1 LRHDDVVVVVVAIAR
16 LVCFVSF
23 VSFVF
28 FFFFFFVVV
37 VVVVVARPHRVV
49 VRGRPGDAAATPRG
63 RARGDGA
70 RVPRST
76 ARDLFE
82 KARVR
87 AQNFSV

>member
-16 LVCFVSF
+16 LVFFVF

-28 FFFFFFVVV
+28 VGVVFVG

-82 KARVR
+82 KVRVR

>member
-16 LVCFVSF
+16 LVFFVF
-23 VSFVF
+23 VFVFVF
-28 FFFFFFVVV
+28 FVG
-37 VVVVVARPHRVV
+37 VVVVARPHRVV
-49 VRGRPGDAAATPRG
+49 VRGRRGDAAATPRG

-87 AQNFSV
+87 AQKFPM

>member
-16 LVCFVSF
+16 LVRF

-28 FFFFFFVVV
+28 VFFFFVVVVV

-49 VRGRPGDAAATPRG
+49 VRGRRGDAAATPRG

-70 RVPRST
+70 RVPRAT

-87 AQNFSV
+87 AQKFPM

>member
-16 LVCFVSF
+16 LVRF

-28 FFFFFFVVV
+28 VFVFVVV

-87 AQNFSV
+87 AQKFSM

>member
-16 LVCFVSF
+16 LVRF

-28 FFFFFFVVV
+28 FFFFV

-49 VRGRPGDAAATPRG
+49 VRGRRGDAAATPRG

-87 AQNFSV
+87 AQKFPM

>member
-16 LVCFVSF
+16 LVRFVFF
-23 VSFVF
+23 VFVF
-28 FFFFFFVVV
+28 FFFFFV

-87 AQNFSV
+87 AQKLPI

>member
-16 LVCFVSF
+16 LVRFVSF
-23 VSFVF
+23 V
-28 FFFFFFVVV
+28 FVVV

-49 VRGRPGDAAATPRG
+49 VRGRRGDAAATPRG

-70 RVPRST
+70 RVARST
-76 ARDLFE
+76 LRDVFE

-87 AQNFSV
+87 AQKFPM

>member
-16 LVCFVSF
+16 LVRF

-28 FFFFFFVVV
+28 VFVVVVV

-49 VRGRPGDAAATPRG
+49 VRGRRGDAAATPRG

-87 AQNFSV
+87 AQKFPM

>member
-16 LVCFVSF
+16 LVRF

-28 FFFFFFVVV
+28 VFFFVV

-49 VRGRPGDAAATPRG
+49 VRGRRGDAAATPRG

-87 AQNFSV
+87 AQKFSM

>member
-16 LVCFVSF
+16 LVRFVSF
-23 VSFVF
+23 VFVF
-28 FFFFFFVVV
+28 FFFFFF

-49 VRGRPGDAAATPRG
+49 VRGRRGDAAATPRG

-87 AQNFSV
+87 AQKFSM

>member
-16 LVCFVSF
+16 LVSF

-28 FFFFFFVVV
+28 FFFFFFFFFV

-87 AQNFSV
+87 AQNFPI

>member
-16 LVCFVSF
+16 LVRF

-28 FFFFFFVVV
+28 FFFFV

-87 AQNFSV
+87 AQKFSM

>member
-16 LVCFVSF
+16 LVRF

-28 FFFFFFVVV
+28 VFVVVVV

-87 AQNFSV
+87 AQKFSM